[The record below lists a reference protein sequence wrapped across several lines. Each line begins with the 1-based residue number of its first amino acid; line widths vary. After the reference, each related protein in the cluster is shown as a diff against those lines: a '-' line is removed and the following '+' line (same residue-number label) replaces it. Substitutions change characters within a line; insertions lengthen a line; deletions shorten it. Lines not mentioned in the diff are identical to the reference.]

1 MAFETIL
8 KQPAE
13 ELRRPIVF
21 NGVSTVMALH
31 SVSSVARGLVAGS
44 AELGVVPQ
52 LFAGAVTLVISGG
65 SDGER
70 YLVTT
75 VADDADGA
83 RAETELE
90 VLVVD
95 AAWAMPDGGAP
106 YLSIADF
113 IARFGLPEVTRATD
127 ADGSGRVDRDM
138 LVNALVNAQATA
150 DAHIAARYVVPLTIP
165 PLIIKKIVGDLAM
178 AALYPAGAPDGI
190 ADQASASMRMLERI
204 QSGAM
209 PIPAA
214 APPAQA
220 ASQDE
225 ILIAP
230 GRRAYPDGLGGYGS

>member
-13 ELRRPIVF
+13 ELRPPITF
-21 NGVSTVMALH
+21 NGVSTVTALH
-31 SVSSVARGLVAGS
+31 SVSAVAKGLVAGS

-70 YLVTT
+70 YLVTAI
-75 VADDADGA
+75 ADDAEGD

-90 VLVVD
+90 IVVVD

-106 YLSIADF
+106 YLPIAEF
-113 IARFGLPEVTRATD
+113 VQRFGLPEVTRATD
-127 ADGSGRVDRDM
+127 ADGSGRIDRAM

-150 DAHIAARYVVPLTIP
+150 DAHLAARYAVPLGDV

-190 ADQASASMRMLERI
+190 AAQAQASGRMLERI

-209 PIPAA
+209 PIPVAT
-214 APPAQA
+214 PPVEAVSDDQ
-220 ASQDE
+220 

-230 GRRAYPDGLGGYGS
+230 GRRAYPEGLAGY

>member
-13 ELRRPIVF
+13 ELRRPITF
-21 NGVSTVMALH
+21 NGVSTVMVLH
-31 SVSSVARGLVAGS
+31 SVTSVARGLVAGS

-52 LFAGAVTLVISGG
+52 TFAGAVTLVISGG

-70 YLVTT
+70 YLVTA
-75 VADDADGA
+75 VADDAEGQ

-90 VLVVD
+90 IAVID
-95 AAWAMPDGGAP
+95 AAWSMPDGGAP

-127 ADGSGRVDRDM
+127 ANGSGRVDREM

-150 DAHIAARYVVPLTIP
+150 DAHIAARYTVPLTDV
-165 PLIIKKIVGDLAM
+165 PLIVRKIVGDLAM
-178 AALYPAGAPDGI
+178 AALYPSGAPDGI
-190 ADQASASMRMLERI
+190 AAQAVASTRMLERI

-214 APPAQA
+214 TPPAQT
-220 ASQDE
+220 ASEDA
-225 ILIAP
+225 ILISP
-230 GRRAYPDGLGGYGS
+230 GRRAYPDGLAGY

>member
-13 ELRRPIVF
+13 ELRRSITF
-21 NGVSTVMALH
+21 NGVSTVTALH
-31 SVSSVARGLVAGS
+31 SVGAVARGLVTGA

-52 LFAGAVTLVISGG
+52 VFAGAVTLAITGG

-70 YLVTT
+70 YLVTAI
-75 VADDADGA
+75 ADDADGQ

-90 VLVVD
+90 IVVVD

-106 YLSIADF
+106 YLSIAEF
-113 IARFGLPEVTRATD
+113 IGRFGLPEVVRATD
-127 ADGSGRVDRDM
+127 ADGSGRIDRAM

-150 DAHIAARYVVPLTIP
+150 DAHIAARYTVPLADA
-165 PLIIKKIVGDLAM
+165 PLIVKKIVGDLAM

-190 ADQASASMRMLERI
+190 EKQAQASARMLERI

-209 PIPAA
+209 PIPATTQ
-214 APPAQA
+214 PTQA
-220 ASQDE
+220 ASDNPV
-225 ILIAP
+225 LIAP
-230 GRRAYPDGLGGYGS
+230 GRRAYPDGLAGY